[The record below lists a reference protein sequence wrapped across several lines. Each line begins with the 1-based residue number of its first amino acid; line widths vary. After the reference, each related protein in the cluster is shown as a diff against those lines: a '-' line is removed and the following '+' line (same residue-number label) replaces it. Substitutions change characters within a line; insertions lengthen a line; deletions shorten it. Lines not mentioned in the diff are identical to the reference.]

1 MDSSPPKSLRESL
14 RQALRRREAKSSR
27 RRLTVLPQSSVDF
40 SSNDFLSLSTSPA
53 FRGRFLDLLHR
64 APPLYPF
71 ASGGSRL
78 LDGNS
83 TYAEELEKFIAEF
96 HSAPSGLLF
105 NSGFDANVGV
115 FSCIPQPGD
124 LIVYDELI
132 HASAREGM
140 RLSRAGKRV
149 PFSHSS
155 PDSLDEVLQSH
166 IAADPLIRRGSRSV
180 FIAIESIYSMDGDIA
195 PIRDF
200 LRVVDRLLPQG
211 NGYFIVDEAHAT
223 GVFGPRGAGVV
234 QSLGVEKRMFIRVHT
249 FGKALASHGAIVLCC
264 PDTRDYLINY
274 ARSLIY
280 TTAMGFPFLA
290 SIRAAYELLV
300 EGQTEPHQ
308 TKLQQLV
315 AYFRDRL
322 AELDAGDSAA
332 FQVDHFPTSPI
343 FSVRS
348 RFPRQLAA
356 ACQQKGY
363 VVRAIMAPTVPAG
376 RERVR
381 VCLHAGNTME
391 EIDGLVDTFKS
402 CSSCYKPTCPGAES
416 CQTLHAISDLV
427 VTYAQPPDPTSPPL
441 DVATPA
447 PTAEIPAEQASVDAS
462 HSDSDSDGKINW
474 KNKLAIEATEC
485 VFRGVRLSVPPFPF
499 RQRWNEAACHEIGE
513 RKNRGRKRK
522 RREYEECDDEEYEYV
537 DNGNFQRMYDTI
549 AAAALATIAAA
560 NTTSHPTKRRK
571 KAMKKKQGGGSPG
584 SAGSPA

>member
-1 MDSSPPKSLRESL
+1 MDISPPKSLRDSL
-14 RQALRRREAKSSR
+14 RQALLRREAKSSR

-40 SSNDFLSLSTSPA
+40 SSNDFLSLSTSPV
-53 FRGRFLDLLHR
+53 FRERFLELLHQ

-83 TYAEELEKFIAEF
+83 AYAEELENFIADF
-96 HSAPSGLLF
+96 HGAPSGLLF

-124 LIVYDELI
+124 LIVHDELI

-140 RLSRAGKRV
+140 RLSRAGRRV

-155 PDSLDEVLQSH
+155 PSSLEEVLQSQ
-166 IAADPLIRRGSRSV
+166 IADDPLIQTGSRNV

-195 PIRDF
+195 PIQEF
-200 LRVVDRLLPQG
+200 IRVVDRLLPRG

-223 GVFGPRGAGVV
+223 GAFGPRGAGVV
-234 QSLGVEKRMFIRVHT
+234 QGLGVEKSMFIRVHT

-264 PDTRDYLINY
+264 PVTRDYLINY

-290 SIRAAYELLV
+290 SIRAAYELLA
-300 EGQTEPHQ
+300 EGETEQHQ

-322 AELDAGDSAA
+322 AELDAWDSAA

-356 ACQQKGY
+356 ACQQKGF

-381 VCLHAGNTME
+381 VCLHAGNTVE
-391 EIDGLVDTFKS
+391 EIDGLVDTFKVWLS
-402 CSSCYKPTCPGAES
+402 
-416 CQTLHAISDLV
+416 QT
-427 VTYAQPPDPTSPPL
+427 TEKK
-441 DVATPA
+441 VA
-447 PTAEIPAEQASVDAS
+447 
-462 HSDSDSDGKINW
+462 
-474 KNKLAIEATEC
+474 
-485 VFRGVRLSVPPFPF
+485 RL
-499 RQRWNEAACHEIGE
+499 
-513 RKNRGRKRK
+513 
-522 RREYEECDDEEYEYV
+522 
-537 DNGNFQRMYDTI
+537 
-549 AAAALATIAAA
+549 
-560 NTTSHPTKRRK
+560 
-571 KAMKKKQGGGSPG
+571 
-584 SAGSPA
+584 